1 MGRGGAH
8 SDCWIGTHIFAMVGA
23 VDGENMKRV
32 PVILQ
37 MTPHECGAACLAM
50 VLSYHG
56 RMMTLSECRTHL
68 RSGRDGLSA
77 RAIAQAARDLGLRV
91 RALSLEPDSLGQ
103 LQGPSIV
110 HWNFDH
116 FLVLERWS
124 PQTVEV
130 VDPAIGRRKLT
141 ADEFNEGFT
150 GVVLTMEPGADF
162 QQQKAQSNFSWH
174 SYLRRLVQTPGTKG
188 MLAQILGTSA
198 LLQGLGLIFP
208 FFTLFLVDTI
218 LPRQDISALT
228 ILGLGMVVLVVS
240 QVIFTYL
247 RSALALYLETRLDIE
262 VMLGFF
268 EHMLKLPFHFFQER
282 TSGDLLMRL
291 GSISVIREELTGQTI
306 SAILD
311 AALVVVY
318 LIILLFWQ
326 PIFGLL
332 ALVFG
337 SVQIILMLASTRR
350 LYELTERDI
359 AAQAESQ
366 SYLVEALTGIAT
378 LKVSASEDRALGHWS
393 NLFFKQLNVSLR
405 RSHLTMLVD
414 TGREVLDALAP
425 ILLLWV
431 GALWVLQGNMTLGA
445 MFAVT
450 TLAISFLGP
459 LTSLISTAQQVQL
472 VGAHVERIA
481 DVYETKP
488 EQDVQSVQVA
498 PSLTGWIEVR
508 NASFRYHPHAPWA
521 IRHFSVL
528 IEPRQKVAIVGRSG
542 SGKSTLAMLLLGLYP
557 LEEGEILYDGISISN
572 MNYRTLRSQ
581 FGVVLQN
588 TDLFSGSIRRNIAS
602 HDPSLSLEQISE
614 AAQLAAIHDEIEH
627 LPMGYETVIAEG
639 GADLAGGQ
647 RQRLAI
653 ARALVNEPPIILLDE
668 ATSHLDAITEGI
680 VDQNLS
686 ELQCTRIVIA
696 HRLSTIRNAD
706 LILVLDKGVIVERGK
721 HDKLLALGGVYA
733 TLVHDQETTQSVEV
747 VLPEHQR
754 VVD

>member
-1 MGRGGAH
+1 
-8 SDCWIGTHIFAMVGA
+8 
-23 VDGENMKRV
+23 MKRV

-50 VLSYHG
+50 VLSFHG
-56 RMMTLSECRTHL
+56 RMTTLSECRTHL

-91 RALSLEPDSLGQ
+91 RALSLEPSSLAQ
-103 LQGPSIV
+103 IHGPAIV

-124 PQTVEV
+124 PETIEV
-130 VDPAIGRRKLT
+130 IDPAIGRRRLS
-141 ADEFNEGFT
+141 AEEFNNGFT
-150 GVVLTMEPGADF
+150 GVVLTLEPGADF
-162 QQQKAQSNFSWH
+162 QQQGAQNKLSWH
-174 SYLRRLVQTPGTKG
+174 SYLRRLVQTSGTSG

-198 LLQGLGLIFP
+198 LLQALGLIFP
-208 FFTLFLVDTI
+208 FFTLILVDTI

-228 ILGLGMVVLVVS
+228 ILAIGMVVLVVS

-268 EHMLKLPFHFFQER
+268 EHMLRLPFRFFQER

-291 GSISVIREELTGQTI
+291 GSISVIREELTGQTVA
-306 SAILD
+306 AILD

-318 LIILLFWQ
+318 LIILLVWQ

-332 ALVFG
+332 ALAFG
-337 SVQIILMLASTRR
+337 SVQIVLMLSSTRR

-378 LKVSASEDRALGHWS
+378 LKVAASEDRALGHWS

-414 TGREVLDALAP
+414 TGREALDALAP
-425 ILLLWV
+425 IVLLWV
-431 GALWVLQGNMTLGA
+431 GALWVLEGNMSLGA

-450 TLAISFLGP
+450 TLSISFLGP
-459 LTSLISTAQQVQL
+459 LASLVATAQQVQL
-472 VGAHVERIA
+472 VGAHLERIA
-481 DVYETKP
+481 DVFETKP
-488 EQDVQSVQVA
+488 EQDVQSVQIA
-498 PSLTGWIEVR
+498 PQLTGRIEVR
-508 NASFRYHPHAPWA
+508 NAGFRYHPNAPWA
-521 IRHFSVL
+521 VRHFSVV
-528 IEPRQKVAIVGRSG
+528 IEPGEKIAIVGRSG
-542 SGKSTLAMLLLGLYP
+542 SGKSTLAMLLLGLHP
-557 LEEGEILYDGISISN
+557 LEEGEILYDGIPLSS

-581 FGVVLQN
+581 IGVVLQD

-602 HDPSLSLEQISE
+602 HDPELSLEQISE
-614 AAQLAAIHDEIEH
+614 AAELAAIHDEIAR

-639 GADLAGGQ
+639 GADMAGGQ

-653 ARALVNEPPIILLDE
+653 ARALVNEPAILLLDE
-668 ATSHLDAITEGI
+668 ATSHLDAITESI

-706 LILVLDKGVIVERGK
+706 LILVLDKGVIVERGV
-721 HDKLLALGGVYA
+721 HNKLLALGGVYA
-733 TLVHDQETTQSVEV
+733 TLVRDQETAPDLEV
-747 VLPEHQR
+747 AFAEHR
-754 VVD
+754 HVVD

>member
-1 MGRGGAH
+1 
-8 SDCWIGTHIFAMVGA
+8 V
-23 VDGENMKRV
+23 
-32 PVILQ
+32 
-37 MTPHECGAACLAM
+37 
-50 VLSYHG
+50 HG
-56 RMMTLSECRTHL
+56 P
-68 RSGRDGLSA
+68 A
-77 RAIAQAARDLGLRV
+77 
-91 RALSLEPDSLGQ
+91 
-103 LQGPSIV
+103 IV

-124 PQTVEV
+124 PQIVEV
-130 VDPAIGRRKLT
+130 VDPAVGRRRLT
-141 ADEFNEGFT
+141 TEEFNAGFT
-150 GVVLTMEPGADF
+150 GVALAMEPGTDF
-162 QQQKAQSNFSWH
+162 QPQAAQSKLSWH
-174 SYLRRLVQTPGTKG
+174 SYLRRLVQTPGTSA

-198 LLQGLGLIFP
+198 LLQALGLIFP
-208 FFTLFLVDTI
+208 FFTLYLVDTI

-228 ILGLGMVVLVVS
+228 ILGIGMLVLIVS

-268 EHMLKLPFHFFQER
+268 EHMLRLPFRFFQER

-318 LIILLFWQ
+318 LIILLLWQ

-332 ALVFG
+332 ALAFG
-337 SVQIILMLASTRR
+337 SVQILLMLSSTRR

-366 SYLVEALTGIAT
+366 GYLVEALTGIAT
-378 LKVSASEDRALGHWS
+378 LKVAASEDRALGHWS

-414 TGREVLDALAP
+414 TGREALDALAP
-425 ILLLWV
+425 IVLLWV
-431 GALWVLQGNMTLGA
+431 GALWVLEGNMSLGA

-450 TLAISFLGP
+450 TLSISFLGP
-459 LTSLISTAQQVQL
+459 LTSLVSTAQQVQL
-472 VGAHVERIA
+472 VGAHLERIA
-481 DVYETKP
+481 DVFETQP
-488 EQDVQSVQVA
+488 EQDVQSVQIA
-498 PSLTGWIEVR
+498 PKLTGRIEVR

-521 IRHFSVL
+521 IRHFSVV
-528 IEPRQKVAIVGRSG
+528 IEPGQKIAIVGRSG
-542 SGKSTLAMLLLGLYP
+542 SGKSTLAMLLLGLHP
-557 LEEGEILYDGISISN
+557 LEEGEILYDGIPLSS

-602 HDPSLSLEQISE
+602 HDPDLTLEQISE
-614 AAQLAAIHDEIEH
+614 AARLAAIQDEIER

-639 GADLAGGQ
+639 GADMAGGQ

-668 ATSHLDAITEGI
+668 ATSHLDAITESI

-686 ELQCTRIVIA
+686 ELKCTRIVIA
-696 HRLSTIRNAD
+696 HRLSTVRNAD

-721 HDKLLALGGVYA
+721 HDQLLALGNVYA
-733 TLVHDQETTQSVEV
+733 TLVHDQETTQAVGDGFSED
-747 VLPEHQR
+747 QR
-754 VVD
+754 VVT